1 MDGPAVVQSLS
12 RVLVFVAL
20 WTTVRQVSL
29 SFTVSWS
36 LLRFLVHDA
45 IQPSHP
51 LSPSFPPALNLSQHQ
66 DLFQW
71 VSPLYQVAKVFEFKL
86 QHQSF
91 QWTLIS
97 FRIDSFDLIVQGILK
112 SLPQHHNLRMSVLQ
126 CSAFSVVQL
135 SHLCAYSL
143 SHFWLFETLLG
154 CSPPGS
160 SVYGILQ
167 ARILEWVS
175 FSTHIPMWL

>member
-1 MDGPAVVQSLS
+1 MCGVHTHTHTHTHIQYELLFCHKKRSNVIYSNMDGPAVVQSLS

-51 LSPSFPPALNLSQHQ
+51 LSPSFPPALSLSQHQ

-97 FRIDSFDLIVQGILK
+97 FRIDSFDLAIQGTLMSLFQHHSSKRNNIPILK
-112 SLPQHHNLRMSVLQ
+112 TALAL
-126 CSAFSVVQL
+126 L
-135 SHLCAYSL
+135 S
-143 SHFWLFETLLG
+143 
-154 CSPPGS
+154 
-160 SVYGILQ
+160 IL
-167 ARILEWVS
+167 A
-175 FSTHIPMWL
+175 STADL